1 MNVTEVKLNS
11 FEDILT
17 FSIATTSIN
26 LCPNLFIFRGQ
37 SDDLPL
43 TPSIFRK
50 SNEEVIKYYSK
61 YTPSENFFDKEM
73 VYRSAE
79 DNILMNF
86 YICANRNGLYLP
98 KTSRYSNSS
107 FATLNANRLVNQ
119 TLLSEWIPNDI
130 VEIAALAQHYGLPT
144 RLLDWS
150 YDLNVALYFA
160 SFNALRKA
168 LKNDNTYQSEY
179 IVIWVLSIREID
191 NLVGL
196 NIIRD
201 FPLKFVVP
209 DYYGNPNLNAQKG
222 VLTYWKEP
230 KSKDMNMFEKV
241 ANKKPLEQL
250 IKDYDDSGINEK
262 FKPESIM
269 TKFLIPSKESLK
281 IATYLYNIGY
291 NAARLFPGYKG
302 ISLSMEEEKMIN
314 KARDS
319 LK

>member
-1 MNVTEVKLNS
+1 M
-11 FEDILT
+11 
-17 FSIATTSIN
+17 
-26 LCPNLFIFRGQ
+26 
-37 SDDLPL
+37 
-43 TPSIFRK
+43 
-50 SNEEVIKYYSK
+50 
-61 YTPSENFFDKEM
+61 
-73 VYRSAE
+73 
-79 DNILMNF
+79 
-86 YICANRNGLYLP
+86 
-98 KTSRYSNSS
+98 
-107 FATLNANRLVNQ
+107 NANRLVNQ